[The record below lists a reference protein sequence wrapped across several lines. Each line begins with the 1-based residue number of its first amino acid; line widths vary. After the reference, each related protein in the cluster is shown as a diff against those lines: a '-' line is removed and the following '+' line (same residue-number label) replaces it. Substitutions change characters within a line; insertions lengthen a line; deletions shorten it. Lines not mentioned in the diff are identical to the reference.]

1 MAFLFGYCWSVLRP
15 IAFEL
20 NRRFVDAGT
29 LREAD
34 DVFFLRTA
42 ELEQAM
48 TGEIML
54 LRPRSRSTEITL
66 SSQAL
71 GGVRFLS

>member
-1 MAFLFGYCWSVLRP
+1 VAFLFGYCWSVLRP

-48 TGEIML
+48 TGEIM
-54 LRPRSRSTEITL
+54 
-66 SSQAL
+66 
-71 GGVRFLS
+71 